1 MPIKI
6 ITAPTIEPVT
16 LAEAKAHL
24 RVDISDDDT
33 LIGTLITVARQYCE
47 AIDWRAFMPQTIE
60 LWLEGFPCED
70 EIELPRPPLQSISKI
85 EYYDTADVLYT
96 LDPAIYAADTISTPG
111 AAHLKYN
118 QSWPT
123 EITLR
128 DYNAVCVTYVAGY
141 ASAALVPQTIKQAML
156 LLIGHWYENREG
168 VVVGTVSKPLEF
180 AVQSLLGVE
189 RAFRF

>member
-6 ITAPTIEPVT
+6 ITPPAAEPVT
-16 LAEAKAHL
+16 LTEAKAQC

-33 LIGTLITVARQYCE
+33 YIGTLITAARMYCE

-60 LWLEGFPCED
+60 LWLEGFPCDD
-70 EIELPRPPLQSISKI
+70 EIELPRPPLTSISKI
-85 EYYDTADVLYT
+85 EYYDTAGTART
-96 LDPAIYAADTISTPG
+96 LATTVYEADTISTPG

-118 QSWPT
+118 QVWPSDL
-123 EITLR
+123 LR

-141 ASAALVPQTIKQAML
+141 ASAAAVPQTIKQAIL
-156 LLIGHWYENREG
+156 LLVGHWYENREASL
-168 VVVGTVSKPLEF
+168 VGTISKPLEF
-180 AVQSLLGVE
+180 AVTQLLGVD